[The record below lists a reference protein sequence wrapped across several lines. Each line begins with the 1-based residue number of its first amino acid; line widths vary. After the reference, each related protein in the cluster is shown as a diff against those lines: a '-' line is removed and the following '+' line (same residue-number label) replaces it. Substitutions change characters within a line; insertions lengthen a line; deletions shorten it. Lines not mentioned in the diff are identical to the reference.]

1 MEAFGIVLIA
11 VSVIAV
17 IVAAVSFYGSGRIY
31 KGLGSSG
38 AFSMDR
44 PEPARGPKAGS
55 PAARAEAM
63 EETRQLLE
71 AKSYRR
77 VERGEAPLDVDA
89 EMAAIMS
96 QPTAQDPELRE
107 EVRQLV
113 IARNERRM
121 RQGEQPLDVEAE
133 VDRQLRDLAG

>member
-11 VSVIAV
+11 VSVVAV
-17 IVAAVSFYGSGRIY
+17 VVAAISFYGSGRIY
-31 KGLGSSG
+31 KGLGRSG
-38 AFSMDR
+38 AFSMDKPDMGR
-44 PEPARGPKAGS
+44 APKAGS
-55 PAARAEAM
+55 PAARAEAL

-77 VERGEAPLDVDA
+77 VERGEEPLDIEA
-89 EMAAIMS
+89 EMAALTS
-96 QPTAQDPELRE
+96 QPTAQDEELRE

-121 RQGEQPLDVEAE
+121 RRGEEPLDVEAE